1 MIKNITLSG
10 AEHVVKLTN
19 EDSRSCIDVISAK
32 ICSILPTPAEDGF
45 TLAEVLAG
53 RGNMLPVFSKAGF
66 TLAEV
71 LITLGIIGVVAAMT
85 IPTLISKIQKQQ
97 IEAQLKEN
105 YSVIAQAM
113 KLSEEEGAISPQLVV
128 NQQKV
133 QAWFEEFMSK
143 SLKTEVVCYH
153 KPGCWH
159 KSGVVKT
166 LNNKT
171 PTYETNVGNGES
183 VIGAISV
190 TFRTAKGAYF
200 DLDISGSAASQ
211 GLFGIDTSQNT
222 LQFYVDVNGD
232 RKPNIIGKDIFIMVY
247 EYDKGL
253 VPAGNDRTPNEIKQ
267 NCEQGNGYWCM
278 KYIKDNG
285 WVIPDSVW
293 KRKI

>member
-19 EDSRSCIDVISAK
+19 EHCRSCTDVISAK

-159 KSGVVKT
+159 KS
-166 LNNKT
+166 
-171 PTYETNVGNGES
+171 
-183 VIGAISV
+183 
-190 TFRTAKGAYF
+190 
-200 DLDISGSAASQ
+200 
-211 GLFGIDTSQNT
+211 
-222 LQFYVDVNGD
+222 
-232 RKPNIIGKDIFIMVY
+232 
-247 EYDKGL
+247 
-253 VPAGNDRTPNEIKQ
+253 
-267 NCEQGNGYWCM
+267 
-278 KYIKDNG
+278 
-285 WVIPDSVW
+285 
-293 KRKI
+293 